1 MDTKCT
7 LVSLF
12 NKDRETLEKKL
23 EGFVLPKDV
32 DNIQIAI
39 SDYLSKLLDNN
50 GEFRQ
55 NLTQGEDYILQA
67 ALSLLNAQQEIAKTV
82 DNRNNKIETQP
93 SFIKVNK
100 EKHLE
105 EKKTTDIIN
114 SPVRGVNALVAS
126 GGGALVGNVVFGG
139 WGAVL
144 GAVAGTAV
152 AIYLTE
158 LEKQKSNSSKS
169 NTVCKPITLA
179 TPIDIP
185 QLMNIVCRICE
196 SVDSLVETFR
206 SQIRR
211 VVEKYE
217 RQEKPSFEKEHRPL
231 LEELQSLIGYE
242 RTHNIYDEKGIR
254 KLKERIEDIV
264 ETFENYDL
272 TVINYSEDVS
282 FYFEKISS
290 PNTNE
295 LKMVYPAIVKNN
307 NVVLFGKVFIP
318 EK

>member
-1 MDTKCT
+1 MNTKCT

-12 NKDRETLEKKL
+12 NKDREILEKKL

-32 DNIQIAI
+32 DNVQRTI
-39 SDYLSKLLDNN
+39 SDYLNKLLDNN

-82 DNRNNKIETQP
+82 DNKNNKIETQP

-100 EKHLE
+100 ERNLD
-105 EKKTTDIIN
+105 EKKINDIIN
-114 SPVRGVNALVAS
+114 SPVKGINALAAS
-126 GGGALVGNVVFGG
+126 SGGALVGNVVLGG

-158 LEKQKSNSSKS
+158 LEKQKMVSPKSNSVS
-169 NTVCKPITLA
+169 KPITL
-179 TPIDIP
+179 TIPINIP

-206 SQIRR
+206 TQIRR

-217 RQEKPSFEKEHRPL
+217 RQEKPSFEKEHRTL

-242 RTHNIYDEKGIR
+242 RTHDIYDEKGIR

-272 TVINYSEDVS
+272 TVVNYSEDVNS
-282 FYFEKISS
+282 YFEKIPS

-307 NVVLFGKVFIP
+307 NVVLLGKVFIP
-318 EK
+318 E